1 MENESENKTNKL
13 LVYSLDCSGKVL
25 FIRHGQTWFNLAK
38 PDPSRSYNP
47 ELSDAHLCPDGINQI
62 TSTQVEINKLNL
74 ETVYVSPY
82 YRTLQTVTLALEKY
96 PNLSDLKV
104 IVHPKLAEVVC
115 AAQEF
120 IINIRQARKDF
131 NMDSKVKIDWS
142 YFDKYIK
149 ESSKYDENFFYFENI
164 DNVNEEVKNETYL
177 KLKKLYDVQ
186 SIDEFKKELI
196 NFWKGKHKKFGGYES
211 GGHASKRFE
220 EFKNFLKNEHK
231 DSFNDTEKKILC
243 VSHKA
248 YIRAAI
254 DHEQKLG
261 EKSKKKFNKS
271 YQMKNGEII
280 SIFI

>member
-1 MENESENKTNKL
+1 MENKSENKTNEL

-25 FIRHGQTWFNLAK
+25 FMRHGKTWFNLAK

-47 ELSDAHLCPDGINQI
+47 ELSDAHLCDEGIKQI
-62 TSTQVEINKLNL
+62 ISTQDEINKLNL
-74 ETVYVSPY
+74 EIVYVSPY

-96 PNLSDLKV
+96 PNLNNLKV

-120 IINIRQARKDF
+120 IIDIKQAKKDF

-149 ESSKYDENFFYFENI
+149 ESNKFDENFFYFENI
-164 DNVNEEVKNETYL
+164 DNVKEDVKNETYL
-177 KLKKLYDVQ
+177 KLKKLYDEQ
-186 SIDEFKKELI
+186 LFDEFKKELI
-196 NFWKGKHKKFGGYES
+196 IFWKGKHKKFGGYES
-211 GGHASKRFE
+211 NRHASERFE
-220 EFKNFLKNEHK
+220 DFKKFLKNEHK
-231 DSFNDTEKKILC
+231 DTINNNENKILC

-248 YIRAAI
+248 FIRAAI
-254 DHEQKLG
+254 DHEKKLA